1 MKLKYTE
8 RMRILKGKAE
18 SKVMGQ
24 IKRGIKNRN
33 DGMMEYWDIGIL
45 EEWSSGTSKI
55 IIDDKKL

>member
-33 DGMMEYWDIGIL
+33 DGRMEYWSDGVM
-45 EEWSSGTSKI
+45 E
-55 IIDDKKL
+55 